1 MTVNTPEETMCV
13 SFFVHFLYWKSLVE
27 VTVISLWSVS
37 NSCGMVLQ
45 LKRVKVETQILF
57 LSMAQ
62 LIVLV
67 YTSRDSPILQYS
79 LFLEILHPP
88 PNFSAPYFFFFKQP
102 SLQFPFIQSKLRQ
115 EPTEWGSLVRNHAVL
130 TSSCFPQVLRGITT
144 LAITNWCIAG
154 NTLCSRCLRSEL
166 QIVHSTFCSTLRLL
180 LLPYPNNT
188 IKTAHTPGNL

>member
-1 MTVNTPEETMCV
+1 MLRLKLRFCSCQWHSLLCYYILLGIPPFYNTPYFLK
-13 SFFVHFLYWKSLVE
+13 FF
-27 VTVISLWSVS
+27 T
-37 NSCGMVLQ
+37 
-45 LKRVKVETQILF
+45 
-57 LSMAQ
+57 
-62 LIVLV
+62 
-67 YTSRDSPILQYS
+67 PPPP
-79 LFLEILHPP
+79 PP

-102 SLQFPFIQSKLRQ
+102 SLQFPSIQSKLRQ

>member
-1 MTVNTPEETMCV
+1 MCKLRT
-13 SFFVHFLYWKSLVE
+13 FFILKEFGWSDSNFTL
-27 VTVISLWSVS
+27 SVS

-57 LSMAQ
+57 LSMTQ

-79 LFLEILHPP
+79 LFLEILHPHPPPPPP

-102 SLQFPFIQSKLRQ
+102 SLQSPFIRSKLRQ

-130 TSSCFPQVLRGITT
+130 TSSCFPQVRRGITT

-166 QIVHSTFCSTLRLL
+166 QTVHSTFCSTHRLL

-188 IKTAHTPGNL
+188 IKTAHAPGNL